1 MVVEMERIRGKQLIQ
16 GYQQVQKVTDD
27 DIQLSRKMVLSM
39 QYSKRPVSFERAVED
54 KVTWPSKD

>member
-1 MVVEMERIRGKQLIQ
+1 MERIRGKQLIQ